1 MELSD
6 TLHTD
11 FEHGS
16 YEADRDEILKTL
28 TVPRLIEEGNST
40 SEFLNYVTC
49 LGVVEEHKPT
59 FIDHKPVKGVG
70 TCPVAFWDL
79 TGAAQ

>member
-1 MELSD
+1 MRL
-6 TLHTD
+6 
-11 FEHGS
+11 GN
-16 YEADRDEILKTL
+16 RDEILKTL

-49 LGVVEEHKPT
+49 LGVVEERKPT

-79 TGAAQ
+79 TGGAA

>member
-1 MELSD
+1 MPNRILTTHVGS
-6 TLHTD
+6 LIRPAKLID
-11 FEHGS
+11 FW
-16 YEADRDEILKTL
+16 
-28 TVPRLIEEGNST
+28 RLIEEGNST

-49 LGVVEEHKPT
+49 LGIVEERKPT

-79 TGAAQ
+79 TGAAA